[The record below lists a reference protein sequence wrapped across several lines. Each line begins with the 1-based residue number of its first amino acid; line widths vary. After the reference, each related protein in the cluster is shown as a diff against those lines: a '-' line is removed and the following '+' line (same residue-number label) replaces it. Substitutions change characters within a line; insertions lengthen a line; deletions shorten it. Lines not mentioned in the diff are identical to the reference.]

1 MSFHPAWTSH
11 SNSSSRLPHRADP
24 PRLLAFHSLANETS
38 ASAFS
43 YFQQPTPLLKFT
55 VVYWTALYT
64 ERFSVTETC
73 ADYLVQPTF
82 CWALDDNQVAQDD
95 HSYLSVS
102 ELHIQ
107 TPSFRLPHW
116 ADPLQTHRRQ
126 LVKSSSP
133 LFRRSALH
141 SRIILR
147 KLIQE
152 QHREGWSPL

>member
-1 MSFHPAWTSH
+1 MRLLHQLLVTFNNQPLS
-11 SNSSSRLPHRADP
+11 SNSPWWIEQHYTP
-24 PRLLAFHSLANETS
+24 KGFLLL
-38 ASAFS
+38 
-43 YFQQPTPLLKFT
+43 
-55 VVYWTALYT
+55 
-64 ERFSVTETC
+64 R
-73 ADYLVQPTF
+73 LVQTTWFNQPSAKHWRTTY
-82 CWALDDNQVAQDD
+82 QVAQDD

-152 QHREGWSPL
+152 QHRGGWSPLSFYPG